1 MPGSGTQPS
10 GSSALNPGLAEYTDR
25 VEPSHHGDPDQ
36 CPGQDSSAVP
46 SEAGSEVQ
54 EPEPHYLAS
63 INQVYELIF
72 NTLDDFCPRPTQ
84 SIIGSAVTVTEKVA
98 RRREPD
104 RVGLAMGRVALRLPI
119 GSTITSAFDTV
130 IRRSLQMKL
139 FYALASAFIASARR
153 KSTRAVYD
161 ARWKLFSEWCLRREI
176 DPVNPSSRRIAD
188 FLLYL
193 FDDKKLSL
201 SSIKGYRSML
211 PHTLAFHRSS
221 QVCSIPAI
229 SGLIRAMEL
238 KRTVSRSLTPKW
250 DLACVLWSLTKSPY
264 EPLDQASLQFL
275 TWKTVFLLTMAS
287 AKQRSEIHALSVETG
302 HLRFDSSDG
311 SVTLLCQS
319 GFLAKNQLP
328 SMVSKPFKVQSLSK
342 TCGQDDEDRLLCPVR
357 ALKFY
362 LNRVKSIRG
371 SWKRLFI
378 PLIGGGVLCLRLLSP
393 VGWPLQSKRHIP
405 PSHRK
410 IYPFSRLDRMNCE
423 PCRPLGLLSNNP
435 TF

>member
-1 MPGSGTQPS
+1 MPGSCTQPS

-193 FDDKKLSL
+193 FDDKKVSLKAQSKDTVRCCHIHLPFTGLLRCALSL
-201 SSIKGYRSML
+201 
-211 PHTLAFHRSS
+211 
-221 QVCSIPAI
+221 
-229 SGLIRAMEL
+229 
-238 KRTVSRSLTPKW
+238 
-250 DLACVLWSLTKSPY
+250 
-264 EPLDQASLQFL
+264 
-275 TWKTVFLLTMAS
+275 
-287 AKQRSEIHALSVETG
+287 
-302 HLRFDSSDG
+302 
-311 SVTLLCQS
+311 
-319 GFLAKNQLP
+319 
-328 SMVSKPFKVQSLSK
+328 
-342 TCGQDDEDRLLCPVR
+342 
-357 ALKFY
+357 
-362 LNRVKSIRG
+362 
-371 SWKRLFI
+371 LF
-378 PLIGGGVLCLRLLSP
+378 R
-393 VGWPLQSKRHIP
+393 
-405 PSHRK
+405 
-410 IYPFSRLDRMNCE
+410 D
-423 PCRPLGLLSNNP
+423 
-435 TF
+435 